1 MSRGKKIAAI
11 GLALSVGFAATTA
24 IAARLRENRVLQI
37 KPGMKM
43 EYVERLLGA
52 GVADVMPTAC
62 QSCPKDRKQFAYA
75 ANPSLWYG
83 RFEDNLVV
91 CYNSDVVC
99 AITRVGL

>member
-1 MSRGKKIAAI
+1 MGRGKKITAI
-11 GLALSVGFAATTA
+11 GLALSGGFAVTTA
-24 IAARLRENRVLQI
+24 VAARLRENRVLQI

-43 EYVERLLGA
+43 EQVERLLGT

-62 QSCPKDRKQFAYA
+62 QNCPKDRKQFAYD

-83 RFEDNLVV
+83 RFEDKLVV

-99 AITRVGL
+99 ATTRVGL